1 MAQELIFWPM
11 IVMALLT
18 FVPLAMMPIKRIQ
31 SAVRGD
37 TTPDDY
43 RFGESARVPTDVALP
58 NRNYM
63 NTLEV
68 PLLFHVLLV
77 ALYAAHRV
85 DIVFVSL
92 AWAYVLLRSLHS
104 FIHLTYNRVTHRV
117 VPFAASNFV
126 LIAMWLLFALSLF
139 RFGHQGIG

>member
-1 MAQELIFWPM
+1 MAQELIFWPV

-18 FVPLAMMPIKRIQ
+18 FIPLGMVPIKRIR
-31 SAVRGD
+31 SASRGD

-43 RFGESARVPTDVALP
+43 AFGESARVPAEVALP

-68 PLLFHVLLV
+68 PLLFYVLSL
-77 ALYAAHRV
+77 ALYATSRV
-85 DIVFVSL
+85 DIVFLLL
-92 AWAYVLLRSLHS
+92 AWAYVGLRSVHS
-104 FIHLTYNRVTHRV
+104 LIHLTYNRVTHRV

-126 LIAMWLLFALSLF
+126 LICMWLFFAVSLF
-139 RFGHQGIG
+139 RSGSH